1 MLQVLSVAKQPL
13 LNTEATQAGRP
24 RFPNI
29 PKLGQ
34 CLGGA
39 LGGNRKEA
47 LKLWDVASY
56 QELLTLEAEGSGYS
70 RTAFSSDGN
79 VIGSM
84 NRQGPPV
91 ARGILGRNRRSGSE
105 KMK

>member
-1 MLQVLSVAKQPL
+1 
-13 LNTEATQAGRP
+13 
-24 RFPNI
+24 
-29 PKLGQ
+29 
-34 CLGGA
+34 
-39 LGGNRKEA
+39 
-47 LKLWDVASY
+47 
-56 QELLTLEAEGSGYS
+56 LLTLEAEGSGYS